1 MSLAEPSPLQ
11 APGCGLLNLQGGVVS
26 QQLPYLSVAA
36 VAYCKLTLGHWMP
49 LFRQSFGPTSS
60 CETST
65 SELLFLVLPK
75 GYSVEFDEIV

>member
-1 MSLAEPSPLQ
+1 
-11 APGCGLLNLQGGVVS
+11 
-26 QQLPYLSVAA
+26 
-36 VAYCKLTLGHWMP
+36 MP